1 MGARVTNLRKAL
13 AGKLSSFTVEYE
25 NRKGERVAD
34 VHLVSKE
41 LFVAEVKKA
50 IRRGVVILKEADG
63 SKTAYERSEFEDKD
77 SKVTKVKC
85 RYPRYGTPEQ
95 TRETIKR
102 FPWE

>member
-1 MGARVTNLRKAL
+1 MSNLRN
-13 AGKLSSFTVEYE
+13 AGKLVSFTVEYE
-25 NRKGERVAD
+25 SKGERVAD